1 MFIISSA
8 QIPCLNF
15 SRTSDL
21 LQLFLGLV
29 LLFMVSPASAL
40 DTLPAESLEIAT
52 NLSSNT
58 NVLRFG
64 IHTSRIGNFDPDYAK
79 GSEDY
84 TFADMVFNSILRYVP
99 GDSSLLEPD
108 IAIKMPEFEIQNK
121 KQIWTIQLR
130 KGIFFHGG
138 PHTPPYELTAKDVVY
153 SLEKA
158 ADPLRSGKF
167 GKYVG
172 MTFKIVDSHALE
184 IILEKPMSPLFF
196 FPLLANRDG
205 GFIVSKQA
213 IEKGGYDNFKQHPVG
228 TGPFMFSSYTAGDK
242 LVLTANKNY
251 FRGKPLL
258 KGVEIHFIPDNKKRE
273 TAYKKGLVDVIYGVG
288 DPGWIEKMET
298 YPDTIVDVFGP
309 GFTGLFHFNTS
320 IKPMDDIR
328 VRQAICL
335 ALNRDLFLAASSKQ
349 IVKQVY
355 SPMSSE
361 FLPGGIPN
369 EKIIRLGLHTGQNL
383 EKARE
388 LLAQA
393 GYTQGFSM
401 DLVTSEK
408 RLYHKIY
415 KILRRQLKKI
425 GIAVNL
431 RVMAHSQMHKQIRQN
446 LNPIVLYFTFR
457 PNADAYLRG
466 FFHSDSIVRTGIKPH
481 TNFSHYTKIDKLL
494 DDALKTISPKKQIN
508 LWEQAQIRILH
519 DAMVYPLFNIN
530 QCTVRRNTVDYGHP
544 LISTLA
550 GYPLFSEKTRIKR

>member
-1 MFIISSA
+1 
-8 QIPCLNF
+8 
-15 SRTSDL
+15 
-21 LQLFLGLV
+21 
-29 LLFMVSPASAL
+29 MVSPASAQ
-40 DTLPAESLEIAT
+40 DSLPAESSKTAT
-52 NLSSNT
+52 DTPLNT
-58 NVLRFG
+58 GVLRFG
-64 IHTSRIGNFDPDYAK
+64 IHTSKIGNFDPDYAR

-84 TFADMVFNSILRYVP
+84 TFADMVYNSLFRYVP
-99 GDSSLLEPD
+99 GVSSQLEPD
-108 IAIKMPEFEIQNK
+108 IAVKMPEFEIQNG

-130 KGIFFHGG
+130 RGIFFHGG
-138 PHTPPYELTAKDVVY
+138 PHTNPYELTAKDVVY

-158 ADPLRSGKF
+158 ADPLRSPNF
-167 GKYVG
+167 GEYTG
-172 MTFKIVDSHALE
+172 MKFKIVGSHTLE
-184 IILEKPMSPLFF
+184 IILKKPMSPLFF
-196 FPLLANRDG
+196 FPLLANREG

-258 KGVEIHFIPDNKKRE
+258 KGVEIHFIPDNKHRE

-288 DPGWIEKMET
+288 DPGWIEKMKNH
-298 YPDTIVDVFGP
+298 PDTIVDVFGP

-320 IKPMDDIR
+320 IKPMEDIR
-328 VRQAICL
+328 VRQAISL
-335 ALNRDLFLAASSKQ
+335 ALDRELFLAASSKQ
-349 IVKQVY
+349 LVKKVY
-355 SPMSSE
+355 APMSSE
-361 FLPGGIPN
+361 FLPGGLTN
-369 EKIIRLGLHTGQNL
+369 KKIVRLGLETGTNL

-393 GYTQGFSM
+393 GYAQGFSM

-408 RLYHKIY
+408 RLYRKSY
-415 KILRRQLKKI
+415 EILQRQLKKI
-425 GIAVNL
+425 GITVNL
-431 RVMAHSQMHKQIRQN
+431 RVMAHSKMHQQIRQN

-466 FFHSDSIVRTGIKPH
+466 FFHSDSIVTTGKKPH

-494 DDALKTISPKKQIN
+494 DDALKTIHPKKQIH

-530 QCTVRRNTVDYGHP
+530 QCTIRRDTVDYGHP

-550 GYPLFSEKTRIKR
+550 GYPLFSEKTRIITTH

>member
-1 MFIISSA
+1 M
-8 QIPCLNF
+8 
-15 SRTSDL
+15 
-21 LQLFLGLV
+21 V
-29 LLFMVSPASAL
+29 LLFMVSPASAQ
-40 DTLPAESLEIAT
+40 DPLPAESSKNAT
-52 NLSSNT
+52 DTPLNT
-58 NVLRFG
+58 DVLRFA

-84 TFADMVFNSILRYVP
+84 TFADMVYNSLLRYVP
-99 GDSSLLEPD
+99 GDSSKLEPD
-108 IAIKMPEFEIQNK
+108 IAIEMPEFEIQNG

-130 KGIFFHGG
+130 RGIFFHGG
-138 PHTPPYELTAKDVVY
+138 PDNSPYELTAKDVVY

-158 ADPLRSGKF
+158 ADPLRSAKF
-167 GKYVG
+167 GKYTG
-172 MTFKIVDSHALE
+172 MKFEMAGPYTLE
-184 IILEKPMSPLFF
+184 IIVEKPMSPLFF
-196 FPLLANRDG
+196 FPLIANREG
-205 GFIVSKQA
+205 GFIVSKHA

-258 KGVEIHFIPDNKKRE
+258 RGVEIHFIPDNKRRE

-288 DPGWIEKMET
+288 DPGWIEKMGT

-309 GFTGLFHFNTS
+309 GVTGLFHFNTS

-328 VRQAICL
+328 VRQAISL
-335 ALNRDLFLAASSKQ
+335 ALNRELFLAASSKQ
-349 IVKQVY
+349 LVKKVY
-355 SPMSSE
+355 APMSSE
-361 FLPGGIPN
+361 FLPGGLPN
-369 EKIIRLGLHTGQNL
+369 EKIVRLGLVTNQDI
-383 EKARE
+383 EKASR

-393 GYTQGFSM
+393 GYAQGFSM
-401 DLVTSEK
+401 NLVTSEK
-408 RLYHKIY
+408 RIYRKIY
-415 KILRRQLKKI
+415 EILQRQLEKI
-425 GIAVNL
+425 GIHVNL
-431 RVMAHSQMHKQIRQN
+431 QVVTHSQMHKQIRQN

-457 PNADAYLRG
+457 PNADSYLRG

-494 DDALKTISPKKQIN
+494 DDAIKTISPKKQIN

-530 QCTVRRNTVDYGHP
+530 QCTVRKDTVDYGHP

-550 GYPLFSEKTRIKR
+550 GYPLFSEKTRIIKTD